1 LWFSFTF
8 NGLEQHTIVGA
19 IGCCH
24 LKVALKGYPASGYT
38 SGAIG
43 AIGVIGVTPLDLVAE
58 WVAANLLAG

>member
-1 LWFSFTF
+1 M
-8 NGLEQHTIVGA
+8 GA

-43 AIGVIGVTPLDLVAE
+43 VTPLDLVAE
-58 WVAANLLAG
+58 WVAANLLGG